1 MFNTNH
7 IHPMFVHFPIAL
19 ITIGFFFDI
28 LNPFVKKKTFIKC
41 GYYLMILG
49 TLSSFAAYLTGDSLI
64 YNYAV
69 H

>member
-28 LNPFVKKKTFIKC
+28 SNLFVKKTFIKC

-49 TLSSFAAYLTGDSLI
+49 KLSSFAAYLTGDSLI